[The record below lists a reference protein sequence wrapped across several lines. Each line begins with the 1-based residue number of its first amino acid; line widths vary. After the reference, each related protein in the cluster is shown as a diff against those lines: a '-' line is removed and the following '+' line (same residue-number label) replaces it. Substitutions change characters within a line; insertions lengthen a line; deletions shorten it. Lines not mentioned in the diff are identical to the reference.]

1 MLEFKV
7 QAMSC
12 SHCVAAITEAVR
24 SIDPQADVEVDLSS
38 KTVRVESSASRERVA
53 ASLIEAGYSP
63 T

>member
-24 SIDPQADVEVDLSS
+24 SIDPQAGVEVDLSS
-38 KTVRVESSASRERVA
+38 KTVRVESSASREHVA
-53 ASLIEAGYSP
+53 ASLVEAGYSP

>member
-1 MLEFKV
+1 MLEFNV

-12 SHCVAAITEAVR
+12 SHCVTAVTEAVR
-24 SIDPQADVEVDLSS
+24 AIDPQAGVEVDLSS

-53 ASLIEAGYSP
+53 TSLVEAGYSP